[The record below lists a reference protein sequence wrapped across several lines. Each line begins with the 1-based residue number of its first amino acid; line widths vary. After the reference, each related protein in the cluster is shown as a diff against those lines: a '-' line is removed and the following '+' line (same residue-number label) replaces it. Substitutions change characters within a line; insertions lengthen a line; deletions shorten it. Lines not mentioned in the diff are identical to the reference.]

1 MILDTSVNRSVGENA
16 GVRPEIVSVGIDLNP
31 APSLAEKL
39 EQ

>member
-1 MILDTSVNRSVGENA
+1 MILDTSANRSAGENA
-16 GVRPEIVSVGIDLNP
+16 SVRSEIVSVGIDLNP